1 MKTVKSK
8 FGLLFRLGMTATA
21 LLIGQ
26 QALALGTDAGTQ
38 VSNQATVSY
47 SVGGAAQ
54 TPIDSDPLGNSIP
67 GAGNPTMFLVDRRV
81 SFTLAPTD
89 VVHTPVTPGGVD
101 VFAAYTLTNTG
112 NAIMDFRL
120 TLAQLSSGDG
130 AVNGLVDTDVD
141 MSNVR
146 IRVANGD
153 GAAGV
158 PDLATDLAF
167 VDELAEDATVVIYVF
182 ADAGLVLVDGDIA
195 NVELTATS
203 ADDATATATPLVLDP
218 DLAESPGLDD
228 PMIIESVFADLG
240 NDGFEA
246 FRDGFQVVSSLL
258 TITKTATVFSDPFGS
273 GKAVPGAIIEYVIT
287 VDNTLGTVD
296 ATNVSIAD
304 TIDADVTFVD
314 EAYGAGQDVSFDSGA
329 SFCNADAGDG
339 DADGCSLDGANLVVG
354 NVNLAITV
362 AFGSSLTISFRVLIP
377 NL

>member
-8 FGLLFRLGMTATA
+8 FGLLFRLSVTATA

-26 QALALGTDAGTQ
+26 QAWALGTDAGTQ

-67 GAGNPTMFLVDRRV
+67 GLGNPTTFLVDRRV

-89 VVHTPVTPGGVD
+89 AVHTPVTPGGVD

-158 PDLATDLAF
+158 P
-167 VDELAEDATVVIYVF
+167 
-182 ADAGLVLVDGDIA
+182 
-195 NVELTATS
+195 
-203 ADDATATATPLVLDP
+203 
-218 DLAESPGLDD
+218 
-228 PMIIESVFADLG
+228 
-240 NDGFEA
+240 
-246 FRDGFQVVSSLL
+246 R
-258 TITKTATVFSDPFGS
+258 
-273 GKAVPGAIIEYVIT
+273 PGA
-287 VDNTLGTVD
+287 
-296 ATNVSIAD
+296 S
-304 TIDADVTFVD
+304 
-314 EAYGAGQDVSFDSGA
+314 EA
-329 SFCNADAGDG
+329 
-339 DADGCSLDGANLVVG
+339 
-354 NVNLAITV
+354 
-362 AFGSSLTISFRVLIP
+362 
-377 NL
+377 

>member
-1 MKTVKSK
+1 MKIVMSK
-8 FGLLFRLGMTATA
+8 FGLLFRLGITATA

-47 SVGGAAQ
+47 SVGGLGQ
-54 TPIDSDPLGNSIP
+54 TPIESDPLGNSIP
-67 GAGNPTMFLVDRRV
+67 GAGNPTTFLVDRRV
-81 SFTLAPTD
+81 SFTLVPTD
-89 VVHTPVTPGGVD
+89 GVHTPVAPGGAD
-101 VFAAYTLTNTG
+101 FFAAYTLTNTG
-112 NAIMDFRL
+112 NAIMDHRP
-120 TLAQLSSGDG
+120 TLAQLNSVDG
-130 AVNGLVDTDVD
+130 AVNGLTDTDVD

-153 GAAGV
+153 GPAGV
-158 PDLATDLAF
+158 PDLATDLTF

-182 ADAGLVLVDGDIA
+182 ADADLALVNGDIA

-218 DLAESPGLDD
+218 DLAESPGLDN
-228 PMIIESVFADLG
+228 PMIIESVFADGG

-246 FRDGFQVVSSLL
+246 SRDGFQVVSALL
-258 TITKTATVFSDPFGS
+258 TITKTAAVIFDPFGS
-273 GKAVPGAIIEYVIT
+273 GKAVPGAIIEYSIT

-314 EAYGAGQDVSFDSGA
+314 EAYGAGRDVSFSTGG
-329 SFCNADAGDG
+329 FCNADGGDG

-362 AFGSSLTISFRVLIP
+362 AFGTSLTISFQVLIP